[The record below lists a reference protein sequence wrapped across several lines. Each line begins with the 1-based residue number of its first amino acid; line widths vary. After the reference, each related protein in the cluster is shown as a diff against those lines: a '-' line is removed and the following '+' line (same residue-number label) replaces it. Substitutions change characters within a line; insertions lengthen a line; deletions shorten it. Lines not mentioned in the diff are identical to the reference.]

1 MSGLHNDTKGSVLIV
16 EDDPLQLKI
25 LLAMT
30 RKLGMASFAAATLQQ
45 ATALLSAESIG
56 MVLLD
61 LQLGSEV
68 GLDLLR
74 ELGRDNAACPVA
86 FISGCDERTRTAAT
100 GIAQAHGIHVAGA
113 LGKPVR
119 FEQLAALLQATPASA
134 WRPAQREAPRV
145 TAQDLAIAIGARQI
159 RAAFQPKID
168 LSSGLPIGVEALA
181 RWHSPLLGAV
191 PPDVFIPLAE
201 ATGQIRALTEAMLTA
216 SLEACARWR
225 REFPSLTVAVNVSPS
240 IVDHETLAVITR
252 LLETSGVPAQSLVIE
267 ITESAVIGDRA
278 LASDVLTRLRIAGVQ
293 LSIDDFGTGH
303 SSLVSLLR
311 MPFNELKLDRLFVST
326 SVQNP
331 DAERILESVISLA
344 AQMGLRSVAEGVE
357 TEDVYR
363 RLRAYGCDAGQGW
376 LWSPALSEADLTNW
390 LAVRYARTH
399 ESITGGRYE

>member
-1 MSGLHNDTKGSVLIV
+1 MSDLHNETRGSVLIV
-16 EDDPLQLKI
+16 EDDPVQLKF
-25 LLAMT
+25 LSAMT
-30 RKLGMASFAAATLQQ
+30 RKLGMASFAAATVQQ
-45 ATALLSAESIG
+45 ATALLSREVIG

-61 LQLGSEV
+61 LQLGNEA
-68 GLDLLR
+68 GLDVLR
-74 ELGRDNAACPVA
+74 ELGRGNAACPVA

-100 GIAQAHGIHVAGA
+100 GIAQAHGIHVAGS
-113 LGKPVR
+113 LGKPAR

-145 TAQDLAIAIGARQI
+145 TAQDLAAAIGARQI

-181 RWHSPLLGAV
+181 RWNSPLFGAV

-201 ATGQIRALTEAMLTA
+201 ATGQIRALTELMLTA
-216 SLEACARWR
+216 SLQACTRWR
-225 REFPSLTVAVNVSPS
+225 HEFPELTVAINVSPS

-252 LLETSGVPAQSLVIE
+252 LLAENGVPAQSLVVE
-267 ITESAVIGDRA
+267 ITESSVIGDSA

-331 DAERILESVISLA
+331 DAERILGSLIA
-344 AQMGLRSVAEGVE
+344 LARQMGLRSVAEGVE

-363 RLRAYGCDAGQGW
+363 RLLAHGCDAGQGW
-376 LWSPALSEADLTNW
+376 LWSPALSEADLLGW
-390 LAVRYARTH
+390 LAGRGACTH
-399 ESITGGRYE
+399 EVASGSVV